1 MSGAAAPT
9 KTGTSTSQ
17 ISAVKRAFRVACSMP
32 TLPATVVRASTRTS
46 GAESAMMMATAS
58 SVSVSMRKL
67 RIGFGSLEP
76 LVRYFETQRWRS
88 ARQHEGGFLWF
99 RRLSLILR
107 SLRSGRLEGSL
118 ILRSPRSGRLEGR
131 HALKSALQVGL
142 RSLDVLVADAGGDG
156 RAARRP
162 AGRGAVGCAVEGNR
176 QTFVAAPGSAEAE
189 ELEPVEEGRDR
200 RLRDRREDDAEEA
213 GRAGEIALP
222 DRVAGVVGQGRV
234 DHPQNLGPRLKPAR
248 QRQPLPL
255 GFAQPQVHRA
265 EPAQREKDVLRPGRD
280 PHQACRLMEPLEPRL

>member
-1 MSGAAAPT
+1 
-9 KTGTSTSQ
+9 
-17 ISAVKRAFRVACSMP
+17 
-32 TLPATVVRASTRTS
+32 
-46 GAESAMMMATAS
+46 
-58 SVSVSMRKL
+58 
-67 RIGFGSLEP
+67 
-76 LVRYFETQRWRS
+76 
-88 ARQHEGGFLWF
+88 
-99 RRLSLILR
+99 LR

-142 RSLDVLVADAGGDG
+142 QILDVLEADAEADG

-200 RLRDRREDDAEEA
+200 RLRDRLEDDAEEA

-222 DRVAGVVGQGRV
+222 DRVA
-234 DHPQNLGPRLKPAR
+234 
-248 QRQPLPL
+248 
-255 GFAQPQVHRA
+255 
-265 EPAQREKDVLRPGRD
+265 
-280 PHQACRLMEPLEPRL
+280 